1 MSSHT
6 LYTVRNF
13 VRRFLPKHGKKLG
26 QKVASVRWGNSL
38 PIFGSRFHHTMI
50 KQISIVETWWNRVP
64 NVSRMF
70 HHLMEA
76 TFWPSF
82 FTMFWW
88 NVEKKNSNSYTQLR
102 DFLLLVNY
110 PWTSRQIIEVLPV
123 NFCLNGLS
131 TVRILLWTS
140 YITFFFFWNCAVDLE
155 KN

>member
-64 NVSRMF
+64 NV
-70 HHLMEA
+70 EC
-76 TFWPSF
+76 
-82 FTMFWW
+82 FTILWCQLLGWAFYHISVKEWIQI
-88 NVEKKNSNSYTQLR
+88 SNSIYVFIRWQRTEKSKADLSNQLLPILQSQPR
-102 DFLLLVNY
+102 
-110 PWTSRQIIEVLPV
+110 SEIILKS
-123 NFCLNGLS
+123 LHS
-131 TVRILLWTS
+131 
-140 YITFFFFWNCAVDLE
+140 
-155 KN
+155 